1 MPWTCAS
8 EDRMDFG
15 DTVALGQKHKIGC
28 ARGEN
33 DLSALG
39 GRGDVPWGGAWAGR
53 VRADS

>member
-1 MPWTCAS
+1 
-8 EDRMDFG
+8 MDFG
-15 DTVALGQKHKIGC
+15 DIVALGQKHKIGC
-28 ARGEN
+28 ARGEK